1 MSDRFDLEQNILDIW
16 KITDDLDLVCEYV
29 LNNEKLD
36 RDNIANALI
45 GLKVIYNM
53 KFEKMWSNFENLVR
67 NKEI

>member
-1 MSDRFDLEQNILDIW
+1 MSDRFDLEQNMLDIW